1 MSKRYIINYK
11 KQSINL
17 LIKKNK
23 LSRNYKLTF
32 DKKNFQGLVSIPY
45 YVTFDDGLKFAKENI
60 EWLSKEMKKISPLI
74 YIKNNSS
81 IMIKGEKTK
90 IIFRESKLNGVYL
103 KDKKII
109 VMSNKNNFNRLF
121 KQWLDEQII
130 VQSKYF
136 INAISKKLNLNIKGL
151 KLSNSFNYW
160 GSCNTNGV
168 IHLNWRLI
176 FAPTNVLNYI
186 IVHEICHLIEFNHTQ
201 NFWRLVEKFCPNYK
215 EQVKWLKKNDNY
227 LYRIRLD

>member
-1 MSKRYIINYK
+1 MSKHYIINYK

-32 DKKNFQGLVSIPY
+32 DKKNFRGLVSIPY

-136 INAISKKLNLNIKGL
+136 INAISKKLDLNIKGL

-160 GSCNTNGV
+160 GSCNTNGI